1 MFGYVQANLSDLSQE
16 EQQRYRAAYCGLCHT
31 LGERHGFTSRLGL
44 TYDLTFLTLLLSSL
58 YEPKER
64 SGACRCEVHPCK
76 KHQFMINECTEYA
89 ADMTVAL
96 TYYKC
101 LDDWNDDKNLSRKCY
116 ASMLKKQYET
126 VKETW
131 PEQCRVIEECLQ
143 ELSLIEKEQPDDPDA
158 AAKCFGRLMEGL
170 FLYRKD
176 HWEEHLRKLGYG
188 LGQYIY
194 LADAAVDL
202 EHDKKHGNYNPLKT
216 LSTTP
221 EELRPTLMMVLGD
234 ASRAFEVL
242 PLVQDIHLL
251 RNIIYSGLWIKYNRG
266 MQKDKKVKK

>member
-16 EQQRYRAAYCGLCHT
+16 EQIRYRAAYCGLCHT
-31 LGERHGFTSRLGL
+31 LGERHGFTSRLSL

-58 YEPKER
+58 YEPQEK
-64 SGACRCEVHPCK
+64 SGDCRCVVHPCK
-76 KHQFMINECTEYA
+76 KHHYMINECTEYA

-101 LDDWNDDKNLSRKCY
+101 LDDWTDDKNLSRKCY
-116 ASMLKKQYET
+116 ASMLKKQYEK
-126 VKETW
+126 VKESW
-131 PEQCRVIEECLQ
+131 PEQCRTIEDCLN
-143 ELSLIEKEQPDDPDA
+143 ELSVIEKEQSDDPDA
-158 AAKCFGRLMEGL
+158 ASKCFGRLMEGL

-202 EHDKKHGNYNPLKT
+202 ERDKKSGNYNPFKG
-216 LSTTP
+216 LSTAP
-221 EELRPTLMMVLGD
+221 SELRPTLQMVLGD
-234 ASRAFEVL
+234 ASRSFEIL

-251 RNIIYSGLWIKYNRG
+251 RNILYSGLWIKYNRG
-266 MQKDKKVKK
+266 TQKEKKVKR

>member
-1 MFGYVQANLSDLSQE
+1 MFGFVQANLSDLSQE
-16 EQQRYRAAYCGLCHT
+16 EQIRYRAAYCGLCHT
-31 LGERHGFTSRLGL
+31 LGERHGFTSRLSL

-58 YEPKER
+58 YEPRER
-64 SGACRCEVHPCK
+64 SGDCRCVVHPCK
-76 KHQFMINECTEYA
+76 KHHYMINECTEYA

-96 TYYKC
+96 TYHKC

-116 ASMLKKQYET
+116 ASTLKKQYEK

-131 PEQCRVIEECLQ
+131 PEQCKTIEECLS
-143 ELSLIEKEQPDDPDA
+143 ELAVIEKEQSDDPDA
-158 AAKCFGRLMEGL
+158 ASKCFGRLMEGL

-202 EHDKKHGNYNPLKT
+202 ERDKKSGNYNPLKG
-216 LSTTP
+216 LSTSP
-221 EELRPTLMMVLGD
+221 LELRPTLQMVLGD
-234 ASRAFEVL
+234 ASRAFEIL

-251 RNIIYSGLWIKYNRG
+251 RNILYSGLWIKYNRG
-266 MQKDKKVKK
+266 TQKEKKVKR